1 MKRNIK
7 RVVSLSLCAAM
18 AVGSLAGCS
27 SKKAEPADAA
37 TTAAAAETTTKAEG
51 ETAAEGAEA
60 ASDKPFDG
68 VTLKYATT
76 QTASTG
82 EENQKLIE
90 LVKEKTGINIE
101 FYVIPS
107 AKSGEVDKTLVS
119 LMAGDEID
127 LIYNT
132 KPGLK
137 AFYNAGVLEPMNALA
152 EKAGYDIA
160 GTFGDYVPEF
170 GGDVYGLPAFSDIW
184 ITLYNKQ
191 IFDDAGVDYPT
202 ADGWT
207 WEKYIETAKK
217 LTDSSKGIS
226 DP

>member
-127 LIYNT
+127 
-132 KPGLK
+132 
-137 AFYNAGVLEPMNALA
+137 
-152 EKAGYDIA
+152 
-160 GTFGDYVPEF
+160 
-170 GGDVYGLPAFSDIW
+170 
-184 ITLYNKQ
+184 
-191 IFDDAGVDYPT
+191 
-202 ADGWT
+202 
-207 WEKYIETAKK
+207 
-217 LTDSSKGIS
+217 
-226 DP
+226 